1 MFGRLLAKL
10 FINPINIPLR
20 RLGKLLINPFN
31 IPLRRFAFATRRP
44 SKGEFPCRRI
54 TRFNGQRVQACGYKL
69 EYKGCSCR
77 FYLALFRK

>member
-1 MFGRLLAKL
+1 MFVRLLDTL
-10 FINPINIPLR
+10 WVNRI
-20 RLGKLLINPFN
+20 N

-69 EYKGCSCR
+69 EYKGCNSKL
-77 FYLALFRK
+77 YLALFRQ